1 MSDFILALA
10 ILTTESSYKSEI
22 ERPATIVADTI
33 QFWIS
38 PESSKR
44 IRTYAIDHDI
54 HIYSL
59 GNKEDGSAF
68 KPSDVEEHIKKH
80 YNDVIKKLYVI
91 EFRDPNNSTEVAQAL
106 ESYNLAGSLEVA
118 RTGFA
123 FYNPDRAKYKTQS
136 QPK

>member
-1 MSDFILALA
+1 MTDFILVIA

-22 ERPATIVADTI
+22 EHTATIVADTI
-33 QFWIS
+33 QYWFGAES
-38 PESSKR
+38 PRR

-59 GNKEDGSAF
+59 GDREDGSPF
-68 KPSDVEEHIKKH
+68 IPSEAEEHINKH
-80 YNDVIKKLYVI
+80 YSDIIKNLYVI
-91 EFRDPNNSTEVAQAL
+91 KFKDPNNATEVAQIL
-106 ESYNLAGSLEVA
+106 ESYNLSGLLEVA
-118 RTGFA
+118 PAGFA